1 MIPRRPIWRRR
12 RRKIKAS
19 WWRRHNR
26 GKGSYTQVEFQLT
39 LLVGSCSAVLGWL
52 SFMNQYLTFLYWFL
66 LQTFAWG
73 LLPLKLRSYIFRL
86 ESRKA
91 EDREVYTCTHEHS
104 WKRGSHES
112 KVSIPPSVP
121 NLEIIKF
128 TFFFLPLLLA
138 TTDPKKCRTARA
150 TDSRWTSPKAW
161 RHFQAH
167 TYHLCHANYP
177 ISKK

>member
-12 RRKIKAS
+12 RKIKVS

-39 LLVGSCSAVLGWL
+39 LSVGQQLFSGAGVVIIHEPL
-52 SFMNQYLTFLYWFL
+52 SYIFILIFAPNV
-66 LQTFAWG
+66 AWG

-86 ESRKA
+86 KSRKA

-128 TFFFLPLLLA
+128 TPFLLPLLL
-138 TTDPKKCRTARA
+138 TT
-150 TDSRWTSPKAW
+150 
-161 RHFQAH
+161 
-167 TYHLCHANYP
+167 Y
-177 ISKK
+177 